1 MRLIVSLSALL
12 AIFGSIEAFVDPH
25 CDGKQVVVHL
35 FEWKWTDVALE
46 CERFLAPAGYC
57 GVQISPP
64 HEHVFLPEDNCP
76 WWQRYQLVSYQL
88 ESRSGT
94 RDQFVDMV
102 HRCNAVGVRIFADV
116 ILNHAA
122 GMGRKGP
129 GFAGTDFDTT
139 DDKHDFPGIPYSDE
153 NFTPREL
160 CPSDSGSVDN
170 YSVEDNVRNCYLVGL
185 SDLYGAQEYVQ
196 QKQAD
201 YLNDMIDIG
210 VAGFRVDAAKH
221 MWAEDIAAIQAL
233 LKPLNVEQGFK
244 AGSQPFFMHE
254 VIDRD
259 DGVVRVQEYYDL
271 GIVTE
276 FRYSQKMAWASTGDW
291 GQFGGLYDPGWGMSD
306 PEHAFVFV
314 DNHDNQR
321 GHGGSGDVVTFK
333 DGKLYA
339 YAVSAMLASEYGF
352 TRVMSS
358 YDFDNSDQ
366 GPPSLD
372 DFVTSDVTINEDG
385 SCGGGWVC
393 EHRWNAIA
401 KMVQFRNAVA
411 GAPQENFW
419 SEGDSMG
426 LSRTGKGFFAMSQRS
441 GFTASVQTGLPGGD
455 YCNIIDSCASSVT
468 VQSDGTADISINND
482 DGVLAICVGCKGDEI
497 VPGPTSAPGE
507 TTTKTT
513 ITTMITFDTTTT
525 ATSQDT
531 TLPDTDTTIEF
542 STPPAATECCT
553 TINVQTDS
561 SPDDSIKDVF
571 GEYSFTGVSE
581 DGYPIYRIDGDG
593 LNYLYF
599 INDFSH
605 HFKGW
610 IIGED
615 STSDV
620 GKISREGDEHCIEG
634 KSDEWYYVMAN
645 ELVPVDSITVDCVG
659 GPNPTNP
666 GTDDTTTKTT
676 PGSSGEC
683 CDGIFFG
690 STGGIGDDLPAIQGN
705 YLMSEVGDTGRLV
718 YEHESGQYFLYYHD
732 DPAFHFK
739 GWLISIDP
747 TSNDWIALNEGVA
760 ECAQD
765 LSSGW
770 EFFMENQWVQ
780 DSSVTVDC
788 IA

>member
-1 MRLIVSLSALL
+1 MRLLVALTTLL

-102 HRCNAVGVRIFADV
+102 QRCNAVGVRIFADV

-170 YSVEDNVRNCYLVGL
+170 DAVEDNVRNCYLVGL

-196 QKQAD
+196 EKQAD

-411 GAPQENFW
+411 GAPQEHFW
-419 SEGDSMG
+419 SEGNSMG
-426 LSRTGKGFFAMSQRS
+426 FSRTGKGFFAMSQAS
-441 GFTASVQTGLPGGD
+441 GFNTSVKTGLPAGN
-455 YCNIIDSCASSVT
+455 YCNIIDSCASSVM
-468 VQSDGTADISINND
+468 VKSDGLADISITND
-482 DGVLAICVGCKGDEI
+482 EGIIAICVGCEGRI
-497 VPGPTSAPGE
+497 IGLRP
-507 TTTKTT
+507 T
-513 ITTMITFDTTTT
+513 ITIRHDMPNLSQNTQHSAVTETGTEYSDSTKDYADDTTGPDGTTQPDYTTPTESTRSPESTTSTKGTTTT
-525 ATSQDT
+525 DGTTSTEVATST
-531 TLPDTDTTIEF
+531 
-542 STPPAATECCT
+542 
-553 TINVQTDS
+553 
-561 SPDDSIKDVF
+561 
-571 GEYSFTGVSE
+571 
-581 DGYPIYRIDGDG
+581 
-593 LNYLYF
+593 
-599 INDFSH
+599 
-605 HFKGW
+605 
-610 IIGED
+610 ED
-615 STSDV
+615 STRPDYTTQP
-620 GKISREGDEHCIEG
+620 E
-634 KSDEWYYVMAN
+634 
-645 ELVPVDSITVDCVG
+645 DSTRPDY
-659 GPNPTNP
+659 
-666 GTDDTTTKTT
+666 TT
-676 PGSSGEC
+676 PTYTDGTTDILGEC
-683 CDGIFFG
+683 CSRIEIESF
-690 STGGIGDDLPAIQGN
+690 GGIGSELPEIQGQYHMISN
-705 YLMSEVGDTGRLV
+705 TSSIGQPDYL
-718 YEHESGQYFLYYHD
+718 HESGAFYLYYRHYGV
-732 DPAFHFK
+732 FYFK
-739 GWLISIDP
+739 GWLISSDRD
-747 TSNDWIALNEGVA
+747 SYEWIALTQEPFTRCV
-760 ECAQD
+760 EDFQFD
-765 LSSGW
+765 W
-770 EFFMENQWVQ
+770 EYFLDYEWIKDAFV
-780 DSSVTVDC
+780 DVTCLV
-788 IA
+788 